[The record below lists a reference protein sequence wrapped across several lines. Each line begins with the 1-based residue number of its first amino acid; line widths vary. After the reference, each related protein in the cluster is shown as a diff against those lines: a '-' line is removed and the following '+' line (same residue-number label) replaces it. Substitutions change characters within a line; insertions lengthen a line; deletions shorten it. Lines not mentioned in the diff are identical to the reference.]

1 MSWEIDRDT
10 GQLLV
15 DGQRAYAAM
24 RGGVLH
30 CMVRAVDQATFWQQ
44 AELVGL
50 VQHQEPGAPAITDPE
65 TGEEI
70 TPAVPPSGPL
80 RPVRGVT
87 ITEIGPYVITP
98 GTYDQDGN
106 EITPPV
112 LDNRWHV
119 NFWLD
124 NILVKLGNWEQFAL
138 TWTANGQPVDPM
150 KEEEAIHHAG
160 IELIDPNTVK
170 SPSNMLL

>member
-1 MSWEIDRDT
+1 MSWETDPET
-10 GQLLV
+10 GYLMV

-50 VQHQEPGAPAITDPE
+50 ATRSDPDQ
-65 TGEEI
+65 
-70 TPAVPPSGPL
+70 PL

-106 EITPPV
+106 ELTPPV
-112 LDNRWHV
+112 LDNRWHA

-124 NILVKLGNWEQFAL
+124 NILVKLGNWEAFAL

>member
-1 MSWEIDRDT
+1 MSWETDPET
-10 GQLLV
+10 GYLMV

-30 CMVRAVDQATFWQQ
+30 CMVRATDQATFLQQ
-44 AELVGL
+44 AQLVGL
-50 VQHQEPGAPAITDPE
+50 ATRSDPGQ
-65 TGEEI
+65 
-70 TPAVPPSGPL
+70 PL

-106 EITPPV
+106 ELTPPV

-124 NILVKLGNWEQFAL
+124 NILVKLGNWEAFAL

>member
-1 MSWEIDRDT
+1 MSWEIDPDT
-10 GQLLV
+10 GYLMV

-24 RGGVLH
+24 RGGILH
-30 CMVRAVDQATFWQQ
+30 CMVRAVDRDTFWQQ
-44 AELVGL
+44 ALAVGL
-50 VQHQEPGAPAITDPE
+50 AEYQNPGSPAVIDPE
-65 TGEEI
+65 TGDEI
-70 TPAVPPSGPL
+70 TPAVPPSGPIK
-80 RPVRGVT
+80 RIPGVT
-87 ITEIGPYVITP
+87 LTELGPYVITP

-119 NFWLD
+119 NFWLAHE
-124 NILVKLGNWEQFAL
+124 LVQAGRWETFAK

-170 SPSNMLL
+170 SPSNRLL